1 MEETKRGF
9 IVIGEL
15 PLGTNVDY
23 LWSFIRKVRW
33 PVLVE
38 SLSNMRTN
46 IPEDCIEY
54 VITTYDALL
63 KNEDFKKYAACDT
76 VIRFGAQPVS
86 KFLSLFLSDMQPRHY
101 IVVDEDPMFRDSTS
115 VSTHF
120 IHAGVGSWLEYL
132 M

>member
-23 LWSFIRKVRW
+23 LWSFIRKVKW

-63 KNEDFKKYAACDT
+63 KNEDFKKYAACRYGYSFWCATSFEVFNVCFYQICNPDT
-76 VIRFGAQPVS
+76 I
-86 KFLSLFLSDMQPRHY
+86 L
-101 IVVDEDPMFRDSTS
+101 
-115 VSTHF
+115 
-120 IHAGVGSWLEYL
+120 
-132 M
+132 